1 MQKQAKTA
9 QSLLLGSV
17 DFDGVWF
24 YLMFNLENKITSVF
38 Q

>member
-24 YLMFNLENKITSVF
+24 YLMFVLSMRKDR
-38 Q
+38 